1 MIVMTKTVTAQEM
14 QMADQFTINTIG
26 IPGMVLMER
35 AALALRDIIQVQFT
49 HQLSQ
54 VVVVAGSGNNGG
66 DGLAL
71 ARLLHL
77 QKVPIEILN
86 VGNPDH
92 ASQQHQSQDH
102 ICQYYQIPQT
112 RDLKILNQA
121 SLIIDAIFGVGLD
134 RPITG
139 NYLTVINAINQATAP
154 VLAVDVPSG
163 MNTDTGEIMGAAVQ
177 ANMTVTMAFNKQG
190 LTTASGQQLA
200 GEVIIADD
208 IGIY

>member
-1 MIVMTKTVTAQEM
+1 MTKTVTAQEM

-35 AALALRDIIQVQFT
+35 AALTLRDIIQDQFT

-77 QKVPIEILN
+77 QKVPIKILN

-102 ICQYYQIPQT
+102 ICQYYQISQT

-134 RPITG
+134 RPVTG

-200 GEVIIADD
+200 GKVVIADD

>member
-1 MIVMTKTVTAQEM
+1 MIIVTKTVTAKEM
-14 QMADQFTINTIG
+14 QSADQFTIQTIG

-35 AALALRDIIQVQFT
+35 AALALREVVQEKFV

-54 VVVVAGSGNNGG
+54 VVIVAGSGNNGG

-77 QKVPIEILN
+77 QKVPVTILN

-92 ASQQHQSQDH
+92 ASQQHLEQDH

-112 RDLKILNQA
+112 RDLSILNQA
-121 SLIIDAIFGVGLD
+121 SLIVDAIFGVGLD
-134 RPITG
+134 RPVAG
-139 NYLTVINAINQATAP
+139 NYLTVISAINQATAP
-154 VLAVDVPSG
+154 VIAVDVPSG

-177 ANMTVTMAFNKQG
+177 ANATVTMAFNKQG
-190 LTTASGQQLA
+190 LTTDSGQQLA
-200 GEVIIADD
+200 GEVIVADD

>member
-1 MIVMTKTVTAQEM
+1 MTKTVTAQEM
-14 QMADQFTINTIG
+14 QMADQYTINTIG

-35 AALALRDIIQVQFT
+35 AALTLRDIIQDQFT

-77 QKVPIEILN
+77 QKVPIKILN

-112 RDLKILNQA
+112 RDLKILDQA

-200 GEVIIADD
+200 GEVVIADD

>member
-1 MIVMTKTVTAQEM
+1 MTKTVTAQEM

-35 AALALRDIIQVQFT
+35 TALALRDIIQVQFT

>member
-1 MIVMTKTVTAQEM
+1 MTKTVTAQEM

-35 AALALRDIIQVQFT
+35 AALTLRDIIQDQFT

-77 QKVPIEILN
+77 QKVPIKILN

-102 ICQYYQIPQT
+102 ICQYYQIPQP
-112 RDLKILNQA
+112 RDLKILDQA

-134 RPITG
+134 RSITG

-163 MNTDTGEIMGAAVQ
+163 INTDTGEIMGAAVQ

-200 GEVIIADD
+200 GEVVIADD

>member
-1 MIVMTKTVTAQEM
+1 MTKTVTAQEM

-35 AALALRDIIQVQFT
+35 AALTLRDIIQDQFT

-77 QKVPIEILN
+77 QKVPIKILN

-112 RDLKILNQA
+112 RDLKILDQA

-200 GEVIIADD
+200 GEVVIADD

>member
-1 MIVMTKTVTAQEM
+1 MTKTVTAQEM

-35 AALALRDIIQVQFT
+35 AALTLRDIIQDQFT

-77 QKVPIEILN
+77 QKVPIKILN

-112 RDLKILNQA
+112 RDLKILDQA

-139 NYLTVINAINQATAP
+139 NYLTVINAINQTTAP

-200 GEVIIADD
+200 GEVVIADD

>member
-92 ASQQHQSQDH
+92 ASQQHQDQDH

-112 RDLKILNQA
+112 RDIKILNQA

-154 VLAVDVPSG
+154 VLTVDVPSG

-200 GEVIIADD
+200 GEVVIADD

>member
-1 MIVMTKTVTAQEM
+1 MTKTVTAQEM

>member
-1 MIVMTKTVTAQEM
+1 MTKTVTAQEM

-35 AALALRDIIQVQFT
+35 AALTLRDIIQDQFT

-77 QKVPIEILN
+77 QKVPIKILN
-86 VGNPDH
+86 VSNPDH

-112 RDLKILNQA
+112 RDLKILDQA

-134 RPITG
+134 RHITG

-200 GEVIIADD
+200 GEVVIADD